1 MVAACDESFQREG
14 GCFRQGGCSKATTIC
29 TERQQVCGFYP
40 FVLLVEEEARFQLQK
55 GSRLSLF
62 LSFRR
67 KNRSCRNLIFPAVL
81 YRLLKAYARFTV
93 RICFRKVEIN
103 KPQWLKANGPLLLAC
118 NHPNSF
124 LDGLLLT
131 VLFEDVVYSL
141 ARGDAFR
148 KPWHGKLL
156 RWLHLLPVYR
166 TSEGVENLEYNYTT
180 FAACKAV
187 FRQGGMVVIFSEGRC
202 VNEWRLRPLRKGTAR
217 LATSAWEDGIL
228 LTVLPVGINYS
239 AFRTIGQAVKI
250 NFGQPLSREDVMAHR
265 TDGKMFLSFNESL
278 RLQLE
283 TLVVQ
288 LSPDDHKQRKDA
300 FFSPVPFFQKM
311 LLAIPALLGF
321 VLHAPLYA
329 AVKAVT
335 ENYFDNDHYD
345 SVLIS
350 LLMLGYPVFLL
361 VIFMAIGF
369 FVSWLAAL
377 GALVILP
384 FSMWSFVQ
392 VKPQAW

>member
-1 MVAACDESFQREG
+1 M
-14 GCFRQGGCSKATTIC
+14 
-29 TERQQVCGFYP
+29 
-40 FVLLVEEEARFQLQK
+40 
-55 GSRLSLF
+55 
-62 LSFRR
+62 
-67 KNRSCRNLIFPAVL
+67 

-93 RICFRKVEIN
+93 RICFRKIEIN
-103 KPQWLKANGPLLLAC
+103 KPQWLRANGPLLLAC

-131 VLFEDVVYSL
+131 VLFDDVVYSL

-180 FAACKAV
+180 FEACKAV
-187 FRQGGMVVIFSEGRC
+187 FRQGGIVIIFSEGRC

-217 LATSAWEDGIL
+217 LATSAWEDGIP

-239 AFRTIGQAVKI
+239 AFRTIGQIVKL
-250 NFGQPLSREDVMAHR
+250 NFGQPLQKEEIMTHR
-265 TDGKMFLSFNESL
+265 TDGKMFLSFNEDL
-278 RLQLE
+278 RSQLE
-283 TLVVQ
+283 TLMVQ
-288 LSPDDHKQRKDA
+288 LPPGDEAQRIKA
-300 FFSPVPFFQKM
+300 FFSPVPFYQKI
-311 LLAIPALLGF
+311 LLAIPALVGF

-335 ENYFDNDHYD
+335 QNYFNNDHYD
-345 SVLIS
+345 SVLFS

-361 VIFMAIGF
+361 LVFLAIGIWG
-369 FVSWLAAL
+369 SWLAAL
-377 GALVILP
+377 AALVILP
-384 FSMWSFVQ
+384 FSVWSFVQ
-392 VKPQAW
+392 IKPQV